1 MKLKNKGKVF
11 PSPSAA
17 AASSDFLSVLSL
29 LPAAILALASVLSLP
44 DREVLAYMLTM
55 SLKSTPPS
63 SLSTTKK
70 SSKKPS
76 SNHAAGS
83 GSTSSGPPHKAPV
96 FGCDCFDCYT
106 SYWFRW
112 DSSPNRELIHQVIEA
127 FEEHLLTAEQPK
139 KSKRRDKT
147 SRRVAAAAV
156 EIASDSKLNQL
167 LPPPPPQVTTTTD
180 EPAASFAPAE
190 IEVET
195 VSPAAS
201 EEEERAVVLRL
212 PPAAEGGSG
221 HKGIGRKVL
230 PDVFGLLN
238 SRLWSLWGP
247 NI

>member
-76 SNHAAGS
+76 SNHAA
-83 GSTSSGPPHKAPV
+83 APV

-180 EPAASFAPAE
+180 EPE